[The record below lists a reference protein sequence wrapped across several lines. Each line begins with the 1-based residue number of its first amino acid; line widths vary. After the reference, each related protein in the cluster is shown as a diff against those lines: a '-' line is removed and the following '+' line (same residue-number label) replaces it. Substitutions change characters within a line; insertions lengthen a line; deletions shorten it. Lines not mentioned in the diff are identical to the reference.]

1 MGCPEGREERPEESE
16 SGGFVVCRDVG
27 LLLLRRLLVPASGLE
42 PLSSVDAL
50 LLRDLLFASLPGF
63 HLPGGVACGM
73 PCSLLDDGV
82 AFPLRSVFA
91 EAVEVDRGPR
101 RQDEIPD
108 PMNQTAGDQIAY
120 GSLDAIALL
129 ELH

>member
-1 MGCPEGREERPEESE
+1 
-16 SGGFVVCRDVG
+16 
-27 LLLLRRLLVPASGLE
+27 
-42 PLSSVDAL
+42 
-50 LLRDLLFASLPGF
+50 
-63 HLPGGVACGM
+63 
-73 PCSLLDDGV
+73 LLDYGV

-108 PMNQTAGDQIAY
+108 PMNQTARDQIAY

-129 ELH
+129 ELHRVDRQLTDQLVERQRLRVEVEDLS

>member
-1 MGCPEGREERPEESE
+1 
-16 SGGFVVCRDVG
+16 VCRDVG
-27 LLLLRRLLVPASGLE
+27 LLLLRRLVVPASGLE

-50 LLRDLLFASLPGF
+50 LLRDLPFASPAGF
-63 HLPGGVACGM
+63 HLLGGLACWM
-73 PCSLLDDGV
+73 PWSSLDYGL
-82 AFPLRSVFA
+82 AFPLRSAFA

-108 PMNQTAGDQIAY
+108 PMNQAAGGQIAY
-120 GSLDAIALL
+120 SSLDAIALL